1 MPPTLQQATTD
12 PHLHRR
18 FLDTHRRVYWGSLP
32 FSWVLGHKVLMC
44 PPRVY
49 SPVLCEFWQLYS
61 GVNGDLLQEDLCHTH
76 TQSPCP
82 CSRPLSTCTS
92 TGDAQTQF
100 YLRLC
105 GVCGSW
111 CTQGLFEPPECLWQ
125 EQSLI
130 LNANLPFLPSCWGF
144 SFAFGHGISPHSAPV
159 STILLSFFLR
169 VSVWHWSSK
178 LPRRDTL
185 HPRSGVEPALRWSSH
200 EEISHVQGQERWL
213 HFSGLDTTNCGKFFK
228 RWEYQTT

>member
-1 MPPTLQQATTD
+1 MPYPHPEPLSLQQTTVN
-12 PHLHRR
+12 PYLHRR
-18 FLDTHRRVYWGSLP
+18 CSNT
-32 FSWVLGHKVLMC
+32 VLSQTL
-44 PPRVY
+44 
-49 SPVLCEFWQLYS
+49 W
-61 GVNGDLLQEDLCHTH
+61 
-76 TQSPCP
+76 
-82 CSRPLSTCTS
+82 RPW
-92 TGDAQTQF
+92 
-100 YLRLC
+100 
-105 GVCGSW
+105 SW

-159 STILLSFFLR
+159 STILLSSFLR
-169 VSVWHWSSK
+169 ASVWHWSSK
-178 LPRRDTL
+178 LSRGDTL

-213 HFSGLDTTNCGKFFK
+213 HFAGLATTNCGKFFK